1 MEQGAKS
8 APQAIHEIEQARDA
22 QPTMPAQ
29 TRHVRPSARGSAGQL
44 TRRFITGTGLL
55 TLTAVLLVELLTA
68 ALVLQDGLYGVRGI
82 IPAQAASRAASAT
95 SSASQPASQLD
106 LTRYVNPFV
115 GTAAGGENWGLNASA
130 GDTFPGAAVP
140 FGMTQLSPDTV
151 GGSMRAGGYGYTDQ
165 RIRGFSLTHLS
176 GAGCAIFGDIPFM
189 PTSGSVAD
197 AFASASYSHRDESA
211 SPGAYSVRLGNGV
224 SVALTATTR
233 TGFAQA
239 RFPAGATETVALQTG
254 TNLRGVQA
262 ARAQI
267 VSPSEVEGYV
277 TGGQLCY
284 FLNTTYTVYFDAQFS
299 RPATSFGA
307 WRGGAEPGARVADG
321 AGSGVYLRFAPS
333 ADQTLLLKVGISYVS
348 EANARANLHAENP
361 GWNFASVR
369 AAANS
374 TWNTLLNRV
383 QATGGSARNE
393 RTFYTALYHALLAP
407 TVFSDVNG
415 QYPGFDGKLHT
426 ATGYTQYAGF
436 SGWDIYRSEV
446 PLLALLAPLR
456 ASDMMQ
462 SLVNDGEQA
471 GALPRWPLANSE
483 TGIMIGDSSAVILAE
498 GLAFGAGKY
507 DTAAALRLALAGA
520 TRPGIGAGG
529 STERSGLSAYLRL
542 GYVPLDSGAW
552 VPVSN
557 SLEYYSDDYAIACL
571 ANDLGQP
578 ATARQFAARAANW
591 RKIFNPATGYPQ
603 PRNSAGAFPQVAP
616 TDSDVYIEGDAAQYT
631 WMTPFDGAGLTQLLG
646 GPAAAQRR
654 LGAFFTQL
662 NAGPSSP
669 YANMGNEPSF
679 GAPWMYDFMG
689 APGRTQATVR
699 RIETQLYLDTP
710 SGLPGNDDL
719 GTMSAWYVWAALG
732 LYPLLPGRAGF
743 VLGSPLFPHVTL
755 TIGSHVV
762 RLEAPGAAP
771 DAPYIQSMAL
781 DGAPTSQLWLPLETL
796 EQTRAITYAMST
808 KPSAWGTAAA
818 DAPPSLSTE
827 RWPPQASDPATDDA
841 RHLR

>member
-1 MEQGAKS
+1 MERRARRTPRLKGATAG
-8 APQAIHEIEQARDA
+8 APH
-22 QPTMPAQ
+22 P
-29 TRHVRPSARGSAGQL
+29 ARGSAGRL
-44 TRRFITGTGLL
+44 MRRFITGAGLL
-55 TLTAVLLVELLTA
+55 TLGALLLVELLA
-68 ALVLQDGLYGVRGI
+68 AVSVLQDGLYGVRGI
-82 IPAQAASRAASAT
+82 IPAQAAPQIVSAT
-95 SSASQPASQLD
+95 SPASQPAGQLD

-115 GTAAGGENWGLNASA
+115 GTAAGGENWGLNAAA
-130 GDTFPGAAVP
+130 GNTFPGAAVP
-140 FGMTQLSPDTV
+140 FGMTQFSPDTT
-151 GGSMRAGGYGYTDQ
+151 GGSARSGGYGYTDQ
-165 RIRGFSLTHLS
+165 RIRGFSLTHLN
-176 GAGCAIFGDIPFM
+176 GAGCTIFGDIPFM

-197 AFASASYSHRDESA
+197 AFSSAPFTHRDESA

-239 RFPAGATETVALQTG
+239 RFPAGATETVALETG
-254 TNLRGVQA
+254 TDLHG
-262 ARAQI
+262 AQLAHTRI
-267 VSPSEVEGYV
+267 VSPSEVVGYV
-277 TGGQLCY
+277 TSGPFCS
-284 FLNTTYTVYFDAQFS
+284 FLHTTYTVYFDAQFS
-299 RPATSFGA
+299 RPATTYGA
-307 WRGGAEPGARVADG
+307 WQGGAAPGARVADG

-374 TWNTLLNRV
+374 AWNSLLNRV
-383 QATGGSARNE
+383 QATGGSAQSE
-393 RTFYTALYHALLAP
+393 RVLYTALYHALLAP

-426 ATGYTQYAGF
+426 ANGYTQYADF

-446 PLLALLAPLR
+446 PLLALLAPQR
-456 ASDMMQ
+456 ASNMMQ

-483 TGIMIGDSSAVILAE
+483 TGIMIGDSPAVILAE
-498 GLAFGAGKY
+498 GVAFGAGRF

-520 TRPGIGAGG
+520 TSPGIGAGG
-529 STERSGLSAYLRL
+529 STERPGLSAYLRL
-542 GYVPLDSGAW
+542 GYVPPDSGAW
-552 VPVSN
+552 VPVST

-571 ANDLGQP
+571 ASDLGQP
-578 ATARQFAARAANW
+578 AAARQFAARAADW
-591 RKIFNPATGYPQ
+591 RKSFDPATGYPQ
-603 PRNSAGAFPQVAP
+603 PRDGEGAFERFDP
-616 TDSDVYIEGDAAQYT
+616 TDSDIYIEGDAAQYT
-631 WMTPFDGAGLTQLLG
+631 WMTPFDGAGLVGLLG
-646 GPAAAQRR
+646 GPAAARRR
-654 LGAFFTQL
+654 LDTFFTQL
-662 NAGPSSP
+662 NAGPASP

-689 APGRTQATVR
+689 APARTQATVR
-699 RIETQLYLDTP
+699 RIESQLFHNTP

-719 GTMSAWYVWAALG
+719 GAMSSWYVWAALG

-762 RLEAPGAAP
+762 HLEAPGAAL
-771 DAPYIQSMAL
+771 DAPYIQSMAI
-781 DGAPTSQLWLPLETL
+781 DDAPTSQLWLPLETL
-796 EQTRAITYAMST
+796 EQTRTITYAMST
-808 KPSAWGTAAA
+808 TPTAWGTAAA

-827 RWPPQASDPATDDA
+827 RWPPQGGDPPTGDA